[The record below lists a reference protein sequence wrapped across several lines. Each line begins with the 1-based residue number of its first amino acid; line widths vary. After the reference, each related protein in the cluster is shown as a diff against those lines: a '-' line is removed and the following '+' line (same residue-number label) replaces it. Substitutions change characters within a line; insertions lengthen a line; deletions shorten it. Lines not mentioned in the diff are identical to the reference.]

1 LGGVGGIIRAMP
13 LFRRPDGDLVRD
25 ESNVRR
31 MIPYL
36 MRGRN
41 ESAVY
46 HEQHFDL
53 TKTRPWLRAYN
64 RAHPQAPATLFHL
77 MLLAI
82 AQAFHERPGMNRFI
96 SGGRI
101 YQRKHVA
108 LSFAAKKVME
118 ATAPMVTVKM
128 KFEPGEPFAE
138 AVKRIAD
145 TIANARTDQVTMV
158 DKELA
163 LALAL
168 PGPLL
173 RMVMAGLRMLD
184 RVNLL
189 PGAMIESD
197 PMYATAFVA
206 NLGSL
211 GLDNTFHHL
220 YEYGTVSLFATIG
233 TTKKVLVVGPDDK
246 PMTRV
251 GSQIRWTFDERIND
265 GFYCATAIKVAQRVV
280 EDPERF
286 FGVPQ
291 EASEPAHWRD
301 GRLANGGASDH
312 ADGVRPVL
320 GASGNGRS

>member
-1 LGGVGGIIRAMP
+1 
-13 LFRRPDGDLVRD
+13 
-25 ESNVRR
+25 

-46 HEQHFDL
+46 HEQNLDL

-64 RAHPQAPATLFHL
+64 RANPQAAATLFHL
-77 MLLAI
+77 LLLGI
-82 AQAFHERPGMNRFI
+82 AQALHERPGMNRFV
-96 SGGRI
+96 SNGRI
-101 YQRKHVA
+101 YQRKHVE
-108 LSFAAKKVME
+108 LSFAAKKSME
-118 ATAPMVTVKM
+118 ITAPMVTIKLR
-128 KFEPGEPFAE
+128 FEPGEPFGA

-145 TIANARTDQVTMV
+145 TIAGARTDGKTTV

-173 RMVMAGLRMLD
+173 QLVMAGLRGLD

-189 PGAMIESD
+189 PGAMIATD
-197 PMYATAFVA
+197 PMYASAFVG

-220 YEYGTVSLFATIG
+220 YEYGTVSLFGAIG
-233 TTKKVLVVGPDDK
+233 MPKKIVVAGPDGK
-246 PMTRV
+246 PAVRDGV
-251 GSQIRWTFDERIND
+251 QIRYTFDERVND
-265 GFYCATAIKVAQRVV
+265 GYYAASAIKVAQRLV

-291 EASEPAHWRD
+291 ESAEPARWRTAES
-301 GRLANGGASDH
+301 R
-312 ADGVRPVL
+312 
-320 GASGNGRS
+320 

>member
-1 LGGVGGIIRAMP
+1 MP

-41 ESAVY
+41 EAAIY
-46 HEQHFDL
+46 HEQVLDV
-53 TKTRPWLRAYN
+53 TRARPWLRAYN
-64 RAHPQAPATLFHL
+64 RAHPEAPATMFHL
-77 MLLAI
+77 LMLAS
-82 AQAFHERPGMNRFI
+82 AQAFHEYPGLNRFI
-96 SGGRI
+96 SGGKI

-108 LSFAAKKVME
+108 LSFAAKKVMD
-118 ATAPMVTVKM
+118 ANAPMVTIKM
-128 KFEPGEPFAE
+128 RFEPGEPFA
-138 AVKRIAD
+138 AAAKRIAD
-145 TIANARTDQVTMV
+145 TIAGARTDTMTTV

-163 LALAL
+163 VALAL

-173 RMVMAGLRMLD
+173 RLVMAGLRGLD

-220 YEYGTVSLFATIG
+220 YEYGTVSFFAAIG
-233 TTKKVLVVGPDDK
+233 TTKKATVLGPDGK
-246 PMTRV
+246 PTVRDI
-251 GSQIRWTFDERIND
+251 SQIRWTFDERIND
-265 GFYCATAIKVAQRVV
+265 GFYCSRALRIVQKVA

-286 FGVPQ
+286 FGVAQ
-291 EASEPAHWRD
+291 EAGEPARWRD
-301 GRLANGGASDH
+301 DRPARDLGSDH
-312 ADGVRPVL
+312 SP
-320 GASGNGRS
+320 GRRSVAIPGRA